1 VNILTNHIGYEIDG
15 RKTALIAGEAGEAL
29 SPGAEVFL
37 INTYGAR
44 SVHDRISLGAPGPRT
59 EVQGWKGRFF
69 HKIDFSEVKE
79 AGRYKLRLRD
89 GEGIVET
96 SPFTIESGLLADSC
110 ISDVLFYFKSQRAGW
125 RWDKTDRHVGFFGGR
140 PDKVDVH
147 GGWYDAAGDYSKYLS
162 HLSYANHMNP
172 QQSPLVVWAL
182 FELKD
187 SLAESSRYGGTLL
200 EERGLEEALYGSDFL
215 MRMQDPEGYFYI
227 TLFDQWSKENEKRM
241 ISAFRG
247 KEGIRMDN
255 YQAGFRQGGGMAIAA
270 LARAARCG
278 FSGKYETSDYLQA
291 ALHGWNHLLQYGTE
305 YLDNGRENIIDV
317 YCALMAA
324 NELFKTTREQRF
336 LAAAEERAGE
346 IDRLYDRQQ
355 GYWRM
360 ETNSQRP
367 YFHAAEAGLPI
378 VALTEY
384 LKISEASAES
394 RARSEQL
401 VSRAVQDLLT
411 VTSTVENPFLLARQ
425 WVKSVDSE
433 VRKAFFIPH
442 SNESGY
448 WWQGENARLASLAC
462 AARRAKPYYNALPGE
477 SSKKSAV
484 EKEELDEF
492 ADAQLHWIL
501 GRNPYDMCMLQGHG
515 RNNPRYE
522 EFYPNAPGGICNGIT
537 AGYADEGDIDF
548 LPPEVEGRGDHRWRW
563 SEQWI
568 PHAAWFLLAIAADSE
583 RWKH

>member
-1 VNILTNHIGYEIDG
+1 MFILTNHIGYEIDG
-15 RKTALIAGEAGEAL
+15 RKIALIAGDAGESV
-29 SPGAEVFL
+29 SPEADVFL
-37 INTYGAR
+37 INTHVGHSA
-44 SVHDRISLGAPGPRT
+44 HGTICLGVPGTRT

-69 HKIDFSEVKE
+69 HSIDFSEVRE
-79 AGRYKLRLRD
+79 AGRYKVRLRD
-89 GEGIVET
+89 GEK
-96 SPFTIESGLLADSC
+96 TIESSSFKVEPGLLADSC

-125 RWDKTDRHVGFFGGR
+125 RWDATDRHVGFYGGR
-140 PDKVDVH
+140 SDKVDVH

-162 HLSYANHMNP
+162 HLSYANYMNP
-172 QQSPLVVWAL
+172 QQIPLVVWAL

-187 SLAESSRYGGTLL
+187 SLAESSKYGGTLL
-200 EERGLEEALYGSDFL
+200 EERALEEALYGADFL
-215 MRMQDPEGYFYI
+215 MRMQDAKGYFYI
-227 TLFDQWSKENEKRM
+227 TLFDQWSKENDKRM

-270 LARAARCG
+270 LARAARG
-278 FSGKYETSDYLQA
+278 GLSGEYENSDYLQA
-291 ALHGWNHLLQYGTE
+291 AVRGWDHLLQYGTG

-324 NELFKTTREQRF
+324 TELFKTTGDQRF
-336 LAAAEERAGE
+336 LAAAEARAGE
-346 IDRLYDRQQ
+346 LARLYDRQH
-355 GYWRM
+355 GYWRV
-360 ETNSQRP
+360 ELDSQRP

-384 LKISEASAES
+384 LKIAEVNANS
-394 RARSEQL
+394 RARSEEL
-401 VSRAVQDLLT
+401 IHCAVQDILT
-411 VTSTVENPFLLARQ
+411 VTGGVQNPFLLARQ
-425 WVKSVDSE
+425 WVKPVDNT
-433 VRKAFFIPH
+433 VRAAFFVPH
-442 SNESGY
+442 TNESGY

-462 AARRAKPYYNALPGE
+462 AVRRAKPYLGDLPGK
-477 SSKKSAV
+477 SSQGRAV
-484 EKEELDEF
+484 EKEELEEF

-537 AGYADEGDIDF
+537 AGFADEAGIDF
-548 LPPEVEGRGDHRWRW
+548 LPAEVEGRGDHRWRW

-583 RWKH
+583 RWKQ